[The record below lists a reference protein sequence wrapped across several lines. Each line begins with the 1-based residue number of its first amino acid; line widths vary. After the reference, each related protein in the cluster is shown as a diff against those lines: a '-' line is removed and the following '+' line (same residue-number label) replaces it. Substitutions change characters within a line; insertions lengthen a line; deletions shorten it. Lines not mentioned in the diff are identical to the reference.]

1 MAVGIRIMPTLVRS
15 RPSSSELDTPTDAS
29 VDAIEARGLELAV
42 MSLLE
47 DQNQAQKSS

>member
-15 RPSSSELDTPTDAS
+15 RPSSSELDTPTDGVA
-29 VDAIEARGLELAV
+29 DALEARGVELAV

-47 DQNQAQKSS
+47 DQNRG